1 MTGNTGPGDDASGGT
16 HMDQPQTGGQEPVER
31 ETARLAD
38 LPVEGLPEDAPE
50 APYAATDD
58 VPEGLDPAETAHDP
72 EARRGP
78 KALMTAYAAALDA
91 GDAALAADLYSENSL
106 LTSADE
112 RISGRAGI
120 GGWHED
126 LLRRGPVRARPAG
139 QGNDRARLE
148 VDSAAGRYVVE
159 LAFDASGRIGTARW
173 LTEAE
178 ANLPQEERERSA
190 T

>member
-1 MTGNTGPGDDASGGT
+1 
-16 HMDQPQTGGQEPVER
+16 MDETGGQEPVKR

-38 LPVEGLPEDAPE
+38 LAVEGLPEDAPE
-50 APYAATDD
+50 AAYAATDR
-58 VPEGLDPAETAHDP
+58 VPPDQDPAATAHDP
-72 EARRGP
+72 EAERGP
-78 KALMTAYAAALDA
+78 RAVMAAYASALEA
-91 GDAALAADLYSENSL
+91 GDAGLAADLYAQNGL

-120 GGWHED
+120 AGWHED
-126 LLRRGPVRARPAG
+126 LLRRGRATATLAG
-139 QGNDRARLE
+139 QGNDRSRLE

-173 LTEAE
+173 LTPEE
-178 ANLPQEERERSA
+178 ANLPQEDRERSA

>member
-1 MTGNTGPGDDASGGT
+1 
-16 HMDQPQTGGQEPVER
+16 MDETGGQEPVER

-50 APYAATDD
+50 APYAATDEAPPD
-58 VPEGLDPAETAHDP
+58 LDPASMAHDP
-72 EARRGP
+72 GAERGP
-78 KALMTAYAAALDA
+78 KAVATAYAEALGA
-91 GDAALAADLYSENSL
+91 GDAGLAADLYAEHGL

-120 GGWHED
+120 AGWHED
-126 LLRRGPVRARPAG
+126 LLRRGPVTATPAG
-139 QGNDRARLE
+139 QGNDAGRLE

-173 LTEAE
+173 LSPAE
-178 ANLPQEERERSA
+178 ADLPQETRERSA

>member
-1 MTGNTGPGDDASGGT
+1 
-16 HMDQPQTGGQEPVER
+16 MDETGGQEPVKR

-50 APYAATDD
+50 AAYAAADEAPAD
-58 VPEGLDPAETAHDP
+58 LDPVETAHDP
-72 EARRGP
+72 EAERGP
-78 KALMTAYAAALDA
+78 KAVMTAYADALGA
-91 GDAALAADLYSENSL
+91 GDAGLAADLYAENSL

-112 RISGRAGI
+112 RISGRPGI
-120 GGWHED
+120 TGWHED
-126 LLRRGPVRARPAG
+126 LLRRGRVSARPAG
-139 QGNDRARLE
+139 QGNDRSRLE

-173 LTEAE
+173 LTPGE
-178 ANLPQEERERSA
+178 ANLTQEERERTA

>member
-1 MTGNTGPGDDASGGT
+1 
-16 HMDQPQTGGQEPVER
+16 MDQTGGQEPVKR

-50 APYAATDD
+50 APYAATDAAPD
-58 VPEGLDPAETAHDP
+58 GLDPQATAHDP
-72 EARRGP
+72 EAERGP
-78 KALMTAYAAALDA
+78 KAVMAAYAAALDA
-91 GDAALAADLYSENSL
+91 GDAELAADLYAEHCL

-120 GGWHED
+120 SGWHED
-126 LLRRGPVRARPAG
+126 LLGRGRVTARPAG
-139 QGNDRARLE
+139 QGNDGGRLE
-148 VDSAAGRYVVE
+148 VDSAAGRFVVE

-173 LTEAE
+173 LTPGEAE
-178 ANLPQEERERSA
+178 RPQEERERTA

>member
-1 MTGNTGPGDDASGGT
+1 
-16 HMDQPQTGGQEPVER
+16 MDQTGGQEPVKR

-50 APYAATDD
+50 AAYAATDEAPPD
-58 VPEGLDPAETAHDP
+58 TDPAETAHDP
-72 EARRGP
+72 QAARGP
-78 KALMTAYAAALDA
+78 KAVMTAYAAALGA
-91 GDAALAADLYSENSL
+91 GDAGLAADLYAENSL

-112 RISGRAGI
+112 RISGRPGI
-120 GGWHED
+120 AGWHED
-126 LLRRGPVRARPAG
+126 LLRRGPVTAHPAG
-139 QGNDRARLE
+139 QGNDRSRLE

-173 LTEAE
+173 LTPPEAK
-178 ANLPQEERERSA
+178 LPQEERERTA

>member
-1 MTGNTGPGDDASGGT
+1 
-16 HMDQPQTGGQEPVER
+16 MDETGGQEPVKR
-31 ETARLAD
+31 DTARLAD

-50 APYAATDD
+50 TPYAATDR
-58 VPEGLDPAETAHDP
+58 VPPDLDPEATAHDP
-72 EARRGP
+72 GAERGP
-78 KALMTAYAAALDA
+78 RAVMTAYAEALEA
-91 GDAALAADLYSENSL
+91 GDAALAADLYAENGL

-120 GGWHED
+120 AGWHED
-126 LLRRGPVRARPAG
+126 LLGRGRAAATPAG
-139 QGNDRARLE
+139 QGNDRSRLE

-173 LTEAE
+173 LTPEE
-178 ANLPQEERERSA
+178 ANLPQETRERTA